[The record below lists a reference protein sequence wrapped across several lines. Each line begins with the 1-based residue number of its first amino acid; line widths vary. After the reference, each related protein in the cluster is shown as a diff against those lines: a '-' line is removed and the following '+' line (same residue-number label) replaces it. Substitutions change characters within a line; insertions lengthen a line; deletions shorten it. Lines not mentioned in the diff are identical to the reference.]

1 MKDVMARVGPSPLP
15 STPDLGRAV
24 DNLVA
29 PVLRPLALGR
39 RVLLPVLFAGAVGLV
54 WEFGTR
60 AANISPLVIVPLS
73 AVWRVITTSFGIL
86 FQQSIPTV
94 VETLIGFALASVIGI
109 VLGTLL
115 LLSRR
120 VRQAL
125 YPHILTFQLIPKVAL
140 APLFIVWFGVGPT
153 SRLSLAV
160 FMAFFPVV
168 ISTLTGLVS
177 ADRNIVRMAAA
188 QTASPWQIFHSVRVP
203 YALPHIFAG
212 LKVAVTMAMIG
223 VIVGEFITA
232 QAGLGY
238 IIMMASSAADT
249 ALVFAAIIL
258 LCAAGLAL
266 YGAVALAE
274 WLIERRMGISI
285 TTSEF

>member
-39 RVLLPVLFAGAVGLV
+39 RVLLPVLFAGAVGLI

-168 ISTLTGLVS
+168 ISTLTGLAS